1 MNDFKSEQLR
11 HLVGKCK
18 AAELNKCRFELYMN
32 GKTKPLRS
40 NENLNIKKVPVL
52 LEELKRTHHLDC
64 EVKDTKKMSPQET
77 KRVYDSS
84 AHWASN
90 PKRPYGI
97 SRRIYEIFVSGE
109 AGDQFGREKPAMI
122 VSDSSGDILFVLPH
136 IVKKERFSLPN
147 YVEKR
152 MASYQEQEIVTIF
165 DFLICLKNELENR

>member
-11 HLVGKCK
+11 HLVGRCK

-32 GKTKPLRS
+32 SEIKPWRS
-40 NENLNIKKVPVL
+40 NENLNIEQIPVL
-52 LEELKRTHHLDC
+52 LEELKRIYDLDC
-64 EVKDTKKMSPQET
+64 EVKDTQKMSSKET

-97 SRRIYEIFVSGE
+97 SRMIYEIFVSGE
-109 AGDQFGREKPAMI
+109 AGDLFGREKPAMI

-136 IVKKERFSLPN
+136 IAKKERFSLRN
-147 YVEKR
+147 YVQKR
-152 MASYQEQEIVTIF
+152 MASYQEQETITIF
-165 DFLICLKNELENR
+165 DFLTCLKNELENR